1 MANIDLSPGTPG
13 NNTGLH
19 VHVPAG
25 TSAAAF
31 NNCSDFPV
39 AAPTAAPTGAG
50 KSVVVNVAG
59 VRFASPS

>member
-1 MANIDLSPGTPG
+1 MAQTDISPASG
-13 NNTGLH
+13 
-19 VHVPAG
+19 PAG
-25 TSAAAF
+25 LNIHFHAPNGQSAVAF

-39 AAPTAAPTGAG
+39 AAPTAAPTSVG

>member
-1 MANIDLSPGTPG
+1 MAQTDISPATNPQLGI
-13 NNTGLH
+13 H
-19 VHVPAG
+19 FHAPAG

-31 NNCSDFPV
+31 TNVSDFP
-39 AAPTAAPTGAG
+39 AASPTAAPTSAA